1 MKDYEQMYYDLLYE
15 YKQALKKIDDLEQ
28 QMEILTKC
36 KDMKI
41 KKILVEQLINFNKVN
56 FSIGFEMI
64 DTYMNSKADLVEK
77 AEG

>member
-1 MKDYEQMYYDLLYE
+1 MKDYEQLYYDLLYE

-41 KKILVEQLINFNKVN
+41 RKILVEQLINFKKENK
-56 FSIGFEMI
+56 
-64 DTYMNSKADLVEK
+64 K
-77 AEG
+77 

>member
-1 MKDYEQMYYDLLYE
+1 MKDYEQLYYDLLYE

-41 KKILVEQLINFNKVN
+41 RKILVEQLINFKKK
-56 FSIGFEMI
+56 EL
-64 DTYMNSKADLVEK
+64 NSKER
-77 AEG
+77 

>member
-1 MKDYEQMYYDLLYE
+1 MKEYEQMYYDLLYE

-41 KKILVEQLINFNKVN
+41 RKILVEQLINFKKDNK
-56 FSIGFEMI
+56 
-64 DTYMNSKADLVEK
+64 K
-77 AEG
+77 

>member
-41 KKILVEQLINFNKVN
+41 RKILVEQLINFKKEKQNVLLRNK
-56 FSIGFEMI
+56 
-64 DTYMNSKADLVEK
+64 KHK
-77 AEG
+77 

>member
-41 KKILVEQLINFNKVN
+41 RKILVEQLINFKKDNK
-56 FSIGFEMI
+56 
-64 DTYMNSKADLVEK
+64 K
-77 AEG
+77 

>member
-41 KKILVEQLINFNKVN
+41 RKILVEQLILKRRIKNE
-56 FSIGFEMI
+56 SI
-64 DTYMNSKADLVEK
+64 
-77 AEG
+77 

>member
-41 KKILVEQLINFNKVN
+41 RKILVEQLINFKKDNKR
-56 FSIGFEMI
+56 
-64 DTYMNSKADLVEK
+64 
-77 AEG
+77 

>member
-41 KKILVEQLINFNKVN
+41 KKILVEQLINFKKENK
-56 FSIGFEMI
+56 
-64 DTYMNSKADLVEK
+64 K
-77 AEG
+77 

>member
-41 KKILVEQLINFNKVN
+41 RKILVEQLINFKKDKKMNK
-56 FSIGFEMI
+56 
-64 DTYMNSKADLVEK
+64 
-77 AEG
+77 